1 MSDSSQT
8 ATAASD
14 GNTVACIECDLLV
27 DIPPLG
33 MRQRSLCPRCGEVLC
48 HGNVQRAR
56 LALPYGICAALL
68 LPLSLLFPFLSFAR
82 SGVSNQINLIQS
94 AWALYLDGSVVLSGI
109 VFTFI
114 IILPACVVAAVLWI
128 ALSLNLNRYLQ
139 GVHTA
144 ARFIYTV
151 TTWSMVEVFIIAVL
165 VSLIKIAHMAS
176 VEIGLSLWCYV
187 AFALFT
193 VAALAKLDKYV
204 VWNRIEALQR

>member
-1 MSDSSQT
+1 MPDSSQAA
-8 ATAASD
+8 ATPD
-14 GNTVACIECDLLV
+14 GNTVACVECDLLV
-27 DIPPLG
+27 SIPKLG
-33 MRQRSLCPRCGEVLC
+33 MRQRSLCPRCGEVLS

-82 SGVSNQINLIQS
+82 SGVSNEINLIQS

-114 IILPACVVAAVLWI
+114 IILPACVVAAVIWV

-144 ARFIYTV
+144 ARFIYVV
-151 TTWSMVEVFIIAVL
+151 TAWSMVEVFIIAVL

-176 VEIGLSLWCYV
+176 VEMGLSLWSYV

>member
-1 MSDSSQT
+1 MPDSSQAA
-8 ATAASD
+8 ATPD
-14 GNTVACIECDLLV
+14 GNTVACVECDLLV
-27 DIPPLG
+27 RIPKLG
-33 MRQRSLCPRCGEVLC
+33 MRQRSLCPRCGEVLS

-82 SGVSNQINLIQS
+82 SGVSNEINLIQS

-114 IILPACVVAAVLWI
+114 IILPACVVAAVIWV

-144 ARFIYTV
+144 ARFIYVV
-151 TTWSMVEVFIIAVL
+151 TAWSMVEVFIIAVL

-176 VEIGLSLWCYV
+176 VEMGLSLWSYV